1 MPNDRGRSYR
11 APPPYPLS
19 LSPLIAFPLRYTREP
34 PLASSFLI
42 VVVVVVVAAAVV
54 AYSRRYS
61 RPVLCRGLFPF
72 HDSDASPIVRNLS
85 GK

>member
-1 MPNDRGRSYR
+1 MVSRG
-11 APPPYPLS
+11 PLSS

-42 VVVVVVVAAAVV
+42 VVVVVVVVA

-61 RPVLCRGLFPF
+61 RYCVA
-72 HDSDASPIVRNLS
+72 ASSLPRLGCVPIVRNLS